1 MWDRELVQDYCSF
14 IIRMKV
20 EKLLITY
27 YFIDQLE
34 ELILSETIK
43 YLQIQ
48 GDNASLKSICD

>member
-14 IIRMKV
+14 VIRMKV

-43 YLQIQ
+43 YLKIQ